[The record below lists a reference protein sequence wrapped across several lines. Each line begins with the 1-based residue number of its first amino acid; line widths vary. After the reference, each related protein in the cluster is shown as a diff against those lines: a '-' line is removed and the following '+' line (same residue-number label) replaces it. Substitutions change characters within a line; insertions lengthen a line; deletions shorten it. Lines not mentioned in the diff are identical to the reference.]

1 MTLYDRVQLD
11 EYERVEG
18 ILTETRAIHHAS
30 LFALGVNAPAE
41 LPKHESRFWDS
52 MNRPAPADAVSTLE
66 TAAQM
71 IAQVALAERIARR
84 QRRRARGN

>member
-1 MTLYDRVQLD
+1 VTLYDRVQLD

-18 ILTETRAIHHAS
+18 ILAETRAIHHAS

-52 MNRPAPADAVSTLE
+52 VNRPPVDAVGTLE
-66 TAAQM
+66 AAARM